1 VTTRTEQLHLEG
13 FGAAPAEARAEVAV
27 LTPSE
32 RLKRAAIVFGAFIAV
47 ALIALPIPLVHFV
60 VVPTGLLLAVVLGL
74 LRLSDGEIFRGVEGR
89 CPYCGTEQQFA
100 LFGRYRLP
108 RTVDC
113 AHCHRRLT
121 LEGDQQ

>member
-60 VVPTGLLLAVVLGL
+60 VVPTGLLLAFVLGL
-74 LRLSDGEIFRGVEGR
+74 
-89 CPYCGTEQQFA
+89 
-100 LFGRYRLP
+100 YRLP

-113 AHCHRRLT
+113 AHCHRRPT
-121 LEGDQQ
+121 LEGGQQ